1 MFDVRKKRN
10 GGKKKKGKAEN
21 IQTAVAV
28 DSKKADRLEPVGTE
42 NKVDIG
48 YFNFTLS
55 ISIISLI
62 VYLHVTVS
70 IAVT

>member
-1 MFDVRKKRN
+1 MSARSETEA
-10 GGKKKKGKAEN
+10 KKKGKAEN